1 VNKPLVISAF
11 VLGTIV
17 GGLGVNAVARTA
29 PDRVFEIRTYT
40 TAPGQLPMLNKRFRE
55 HTVEIFARHGMQS
68 IGYWVPTDTA
78 LADNTL
84 VYVLA
89 HPSRETARQAW
100 SDFGKDPEWVKVRTA
115 TEAEGLKVVKVTSVF
130 ATPTDYSAIR

>member
-1 VNKPLVISAF
+1 M
-11 VLGTIV
+11 V
-17 GGLGVNAVARTA
+17 GALGVKTASQAA

-55 HTVEIFARHGMQS
+55 HTVDIFARHGMQS
-68 IGYWVPTDTA
+68 IGYWSPVDSA

-84 VYVLA
+84 IYVLA
-89 HPSRETARQAW
+89 HPSREAAKQAW
-100 SDFGKDPEWVKVRTA
+100 ADFGKDPEWIKVRSA

-130 ATPTDYSAIR
+130 ASPTDYSAIR

>member
-1 VNKPLVISAF
+1 MNKPLVISAF

-17 GGLGVNAVARTA
+17 GGLGVNVATRSA

-84 VYVLA
+84 IYVLA
-89 HPSRETARQAW
+89 HPSREAARQAW
-100 SDFGKDPEWVKVRTA
+100 SDFGKDPEWVKAKADSEKDGKLVDHVDST
-115 TEAEGLKVVKVTSVF
+115 LM
-130 ATPTDYSAIR
+130 TPTDYSPIK

>member
-1 VNKPLVISAF
+1 MNKSLVISAF

-17 GGLGVNAVARTA
+17 GGLGVNAATRTA

-55 HTVEIFARHGMQS
+55 HTVNIFAKHGMQS
-68 IGYWVPTDTA
+68 VGYWTPLDTA
-78 LADNTL
+78 LAENTL

-89 HPSRETARQAW
+89 HPSREAARQAW
-100 SDFGKDPEWVKVRTA
+100 ADFGKDPEWVKVRTA
-115 TEAEGLKVVKVTSVF
+115 TEAEGLKVVKVTSMF
-130 ATPTDYSAIR
+130 AAPTDYSAIR

>member
-1 VNKPLVISAF
+1 MNKSLVISAF

-17 GGLGVNAVARTA
+17 GGLGVNVATRTV
-29 PDRVFEIRTYT
+29 PDRIFEIRTYT
-40 TAPGQLPMLNKRFRE
+40 TAPGQLPMLNRRFRE
-55 HTVEIFARHGMQS
+55 HTVDIFARHGMQS

-78 LADNTL
+78 LVDNTL

-89 HPSRETARQAW
+89 HPSREAARQAW
-100 SDFGKDPEWVKVRTA
+100 SDFGKDPEWMKVRAA

-130 ATPTDYSAIR
+130 ATPTDYSAIK

>member
-1 VNKPLVISAF
+1 MNKPLVMSAF
-11 VLGTIV
+11 VIGTLV
-17 GGLGVNAVARTA
+17 GGLAVRTAEQNA

-78 LADNTL
+78 LVDNTL

-89 HPSRETARQAW
+89 HPSREAARQAW
-100 SDFGKDPEWVKVRTA
+100 SEFGKDPEWMKVRAA
-115 TEAEGLKVVKVTSVF
+115 TDAEGLKVVKVTSVF